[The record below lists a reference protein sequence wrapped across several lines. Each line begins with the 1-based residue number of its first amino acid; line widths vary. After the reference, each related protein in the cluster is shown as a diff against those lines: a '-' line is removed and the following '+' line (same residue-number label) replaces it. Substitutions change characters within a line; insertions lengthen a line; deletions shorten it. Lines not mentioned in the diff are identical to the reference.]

1 MVEAF
6 IKVKR
11 KFMSLF
17 SMKHSKVAYRADFV
31 LYGAAVLVLVAFLL
45 QTERYGQWLEFSVLV
60 GLGLVIWTLTEYVL
74 HRFVMHGLQPFSR
87 WHAEHHQRPTALICT
102 PTIIS
107 MMLIASLVF
116 LPALMLSDN
125 LWQACALTLGVVVG
139 YLFYS
144 IMHHAT
150 HHWRADSAWLKQRKR
165 WHLLHHCNIEQPACF
180 GVTSGFWDHVFRSA
194 GQHRK

>member
-87 WHAEHHQRPTALICT
+87 WHAEHHQQPTALICT

-125 LWQACALTLGVVVG
+125 LWQACALTLGVAVG